1 MIRGTYTA
9 DRTGALV
16 RYYVGPR
23 LIASIFVTAAK
34 A

>member
-1 MIRGTYTA
+1 MRGTYTA

-16 RYYVGPR
+16 RYYVGAR
-23 LIASIFVTAAK
+23 LIASIFVAAVE